1 MASVAGTSVMT
12 AEELWRLPEDG
23 MKHELVRGEL
33 RTMPPANYEHGWL
46 ASRIDRRLGNHL
58 DEHAVGDVTTEVG
71 FKLPTEPETVR
82 APDVAFVARARIEA
96 GGRPRRFFEGAPDLA
111 VEVVSPGDS
120 STEVHEKAL
129 DWLAAGARLV
139 LVVHPRPRT
148 ITAYRSATDI
158 QILHEADTL
167 DAGDVVDG
175 WRVGVGELLG

>member
-1 MASVAGTSVMT
+1 VALRLPWGVALTYDD
-12 AEELWRLPEDG
+12 LQNLPEDG
-23 MKHELVRGEL
+23 HRYELLDGALLVTPSPNHAHQRCVLSLAVVL
-33 RTMPPANYEHGWL
+33 RYAAPPDLEVIIAPFDWL
-46 ASRIDRRLGNHL
+46 IGPRTS
-58 DEHAVGDVTTEVG
+58 
-71 FKLPTEPETVR
+71 FEP
-82 APDVAFVARARIEA
+82 DILVARRADIGERNL
-96 GGRPRRFFEGAPDLA
+96 PLPPVLA

-148 ITAYRSATDI
+148 ITAHRSATDI